1 MHTWEELNG
10 FCLQCRRCPLW
21 ETRTQ
26 VIVGEGDPHAII
38 MLVGEAP
45 GEQED
50 LIGRPFVGPS
60 GQLLSKMLASVGL
73 KREKIYLTNVVK
85 CRPPQN
91 REPRAKEQEAC
102 LHYLRYQVR
111 LIKPK
116 IIVCLGRV
124 AAQALIDPKFR
135 ITKEHG
141 VWQEE
146 KGFWMM
152 ATYHPSALLR
162 YPEHKPEAYEDLKS
176 LRAKL
181 EEVESS
187 MRQEL

>member
-1 MHTWEELNG
+1 MHTWEQLNG
-10 FCLQCRRCPLW
+10 FCLSCRRCPLC
-21 ETRTQ
+21 ESRTQ
-26 VIVGEGDPHAII
+26 VVVGEGDPHARV
-38 MLVGEAP
+38 MLVGESP

-50 LIGRPFVGPS
+50 LLGRPFVGPA
-60 GQLLSKMLASVGL
+60 GQLLDRMLASIDLRRDKV
-73 KREKIYLTNVVK
+73 YLTNVVK

-91 REPRAKEQEAC
+91 REPHAGEQQAC

-111 LIKPK
+111 LVRPK

-124 AAQALIDPKFR
+124 AAQALIDPKLR

-152 ATYHPSALLR
+152 ATYHPAALLR

-176 LRAKL
+176 LREKL
-181 EEVESS
+181 DA
-187 MRQEL
+187 LAPPGL

>member
-26 VIVGEGDPHAII
+26 VIVGEGDPHATI

-91 REPRAKEQEAC
+91 REPHAKEQEAC

-162 YPEHKPEAYEDLKS
+162 YPEHKPESYEDLKS

-181 EEVESS
+181 QEVESS
-187 MRQEL
+187 CKRES